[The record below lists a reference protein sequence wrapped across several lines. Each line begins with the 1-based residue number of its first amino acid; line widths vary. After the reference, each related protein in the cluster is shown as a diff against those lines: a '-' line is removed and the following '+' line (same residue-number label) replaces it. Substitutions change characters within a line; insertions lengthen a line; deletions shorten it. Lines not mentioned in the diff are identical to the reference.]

1 MNSRTIIR
9 VKCDDQTLKVTEAPI
24 VASGGLNETVIAFD
38 FCEKWNGFSKT
49 GVFYR
54 DEEELFHAVV
64 DENDTCVVP
73 WEVCAEPGYFYFS
86 VFGDKGDIRRTSN
99 TLRYKATKGINAKSM
114 IPSDPSPKVYDQIM
128 ADVAAI
134 RESKENF
141 LEEVEAVVAT
151 SLTVANDATARANAS
166 AEKAERVAQELTEAR
181 NSGEFKGDKGE
192 TGEKGE
198 KGDTGAQGIQG
209 IQGIQGEK
217 GDKGDPG
224 EKGDTGD
231 KGDPGETCDLG
242 DFVESTEYPGCYYR
256 EVTKTVRDQEG
267 NYGTIV
273 EQEWLNP
280 PMVSSNVYR
289 TTKRHS
295 IRFPVYVTR
304 INLGKLPNSS
314 SKMVDQQTATQHP
327 DGCVDY
333 AMFNL
338 NVNTILKVAPQI
350 YYGESVYTHVD
361 GAEIKA
367 SHYGGLYVECYADT
381 TKDLSSYACYVYVE
395 FTATWDY

>member
-1 MNSRTIIR
+1 MSLTGNADGKTLVGIVSKCHVLTVSAYGIA
-9 VKCDDQTLKVTEAPI
+9 VKNGFEGTEAEWLASLKGEPGYTPQKGVDYVDGYTPQKGIDYVDGVSPTHVWEGTVLKVTS
-24 VASGGLNETVIAFD
+24 ASG
-38 FCEKWNGFSKT
+38 
-49 GVFYR
+49 
-54 DEEELFHAVV
+54 
-64 DENDTCVVP
+64 
-73 WEVCAEPGYFYFS
+73 
-86 VFGDKGDIRRTSN
+86 TS
-99 TLRYKATKGINAKSM
+99 S
-114 IPSDPSPKVYDQIM
+114 
-128 ADVAAI
+128 AD
-134 RESKENF
+134 
-141 LEEVEAVVAT
+141 L
-151 SLTVANDATARANAS
+151 
-166 AEKAERVAQELTEAR
+166 
-181 NSGEFKGDKGE
+181 KGDKGE
-192 TGEKGE
+192 KGDTGAKGDKGD

-209 IQGIQGEK
+209 IQGVQGEK

-224 EKGDTGD
+224 Q
-231 KGDPGETCDLG
+231 TCDLG

-280 PMVSSNVYR
+280 PMVSGNVYR

-295 IRFPVYVTR
+295 IRHPVYVTR